1 MKTICTEG
9 VSDGQRIERGG
20 GEAMEITQSPPLPT
34 VHSNSNSNVAT
45 LRNDREPFNITS
57 PSINEKLALLVTSIS
72 YIKHIN
78 E

>member
-1 MKTICTEG
+1 MKTICSEG

-20 GEAMEITQSPPLPT
+20 GGPMEITQSPPPPT

-45 LRNDREPFNITS
+45 LRNDREPFKITS
-57 PSINEKLALLVTSIS
+57 PSINETLALLVTSIS
-72 YIKHIN
+72 CIKHIS